1 MVKPNRKTRDSHLSK
16 IQQRWIAPPKDKPWV
31 KIPIDVMDGE
41 RWHSLSVND
50 RRMLDAL
57 MCQHFR
63 YFQRSNGDLEISFG
77 GFLRAGITHRRYVA
91 ASKDKLAA
99 MGLIAFKQGIGTN
112 PDLLP
117 PTLYEITMYRKDD
130 GYIKAANRTFVWVP
144 VEVMESPAWCN
155 LSINARRVMDR
166 LLIENQRHKSEGNGK
181 LRVSYEQ
188 FKGHGVGIRLMPG
201 AHRELTDAGLL
212 AVTSAPRPRGQY
224 NAPNL
229 YRLTFLGTTDE
240 PATWEAANV
249 TPTPKKPKRESWK
262 GALLTKMEVKL

>member
-1 MVKPNRKTRDSHLSK
+1 
-16 IQQRWIAPPKDKPWV
+16 
-31 KIPIDVMDGE
+31 MDGE

-166 LLIENQRHKSEGNGK
+166 LLIENQRHKSEGMESCVFRMSN
-181 LRVSYEQ
+181 LRARRWY
-188 FKGHGVGIRLMPG
+188 PPNAW